1 MKTLK
6 HRTSFLNKTIKLR
19 GGEGEGQGEEA
30 QVPQTQEQV
39 EPVTANPEE
48 IVAPVSAPLEEAAV
62 VAPVEES
69 VVEPVEEP
77 VIEEPSVEPV
87 VEPVEAPV
95 IEEPSVEPVV
105 EPAEVPAAEAPA
117 AEAPAAEAPVAE
129 APVAEA
135 PVAEAPTTATTATQ
149 QPADAITV
157 TLDKTTLE
165 TLIQNLNTNILVNTV
180 AYANVLNK
188 LIEHETNETKKA
200 VLNKNIQAVQ
210 QLQNTVSSLLND
222 VQTDLDIPDNKRV
235 NPETVIEQASST
247 GTSSFMQN
255 LLGAQSAAIIGAL
268 TAAAVLMGGSPK
280 KHTRRMRSVKGLK
293 KTRIA

>member
-19 GGEGEGQGEEA
+19 GGEGEGEGQEA

-48 IVAPVSAPLEEAAV
+48 IVAPVSAPVSEEV
-62 VAPVEES
+62 VAPVEEE
-69 VVEPVEEP
+69 VVAPVEEEVAP
-77 VIEEPSVEPV
+77 VSEAPALEPLEEETMVA
-87 VEPVEAPV
+87 PVEAPV
-95 IEEPSVEPVV
+95 TEEPSVVPVV
-105 EPAEVPAAEAPA
+105 EPLEAP
-117 AEAPAAEAPVAE
+117 EV
-129 APVAEA
+129 
-135 PVAEAPTTATTATQ
+135 APTTTTATVTTTQ
-149 QPADAITV
+149 QPPDAITV

-280 KHTRRMRSVKGLK
+280 KHTRRMRSDKGFK
-293 KTRIA
+293 KTRRA